1 MKKRLSHFLPPAKFG
16 KIVEN
21 FKKVKIGVIGD
32 LMLDKFVWGEVKRIS
47 PEAPVP
53 VVEVIKEDCALGGAG
68 NVALNIKSLGGEV
81 FLTSSVGE
89 DENGKVIADL
99 LKVRGIE
106 NYLFTR
112 KDLPTITK
120 TRVIAR
126 TQQVVRI
133 DREKKQ
139 PFSVSHLQE
148 MDEIMGGRLK
158 NYNGLLISDY
168 GKGFITPGLIKVLR
182 NFVKKHK
189 KILTVDPKV
198 EHFSYYKEV
207 TCLTPNKFE
216 ASLGIHHKE
225 PGNTEELIK
234 LGNGIKKKLKCENL
248 LITLGKEGM
257 ILFDKKN
264 RVLRIPATARE
275 VFDVTGAGDTVTA
288 VLTLSLGAGASI
300 LESAIISN
308 FAAGVV
314 VGKLGTASLTGREL
328 KQYFNKNN
336 AGVFLEELK

>member
-1 MKKRLSHFLPPAKFG
+1 MPPAKFE

-81 FLTSSVGE
+81 FLVSSVGE

-99 LKVRGIE
+99 LKTRGIE

-139 PFSVSHLQE
+139 PFSSLWLPE
-148 MDEIMGGRLK
+148 LDNIMENRLK
-158 NYNGLLISDY
+158 DYNELLISDY
-168 GKGFITPGLIKVLR
+168 GKGFITPAVIKVLR

-225 PGNTEELIK
+225 PVNTDELIK
-234 LGNGIKKKLKCENL
+234 LGNDIKKKLKCENL

-257 ILFDKKN
+257 ILFNNVKN
-264 RVLRIPATARE
+264 SVFRIPATARE

-314 VGKLGTASLTGREL
+314 VGKLGTASLTGKEL